1 MVHPDCNFHSSI
13 ASFASERSYHQNFF
27 ISTVA
32 DVYCVCGVRKKSPRT
47 SSLVQL
53 SIATGLSTGPGG
65 VMVERSLRVRKVAG
79 SIPSRDIP
87 KVVKRWY
94 K

>member
-1 MVHPDCNFHSSI
+1 MSSFE
-13 ASFASERSYHQNFF
+13 ATAY
-27 ISTVA
+27 TV
-32 DVYCVCGVRKKSPRT
+32 CVKKLACKGLTKNSKSKKGHNSVKIQFRVMGLGIQG
-47 SSLVQL
+47 SL
-53 SIATGLSTGPGG
+53 G
-65 VMVERSLRVRKVAG
+65 VRKVAG